1 MEEISNEILC
11 REILIINT
19 KIDCLITLFERLEN
33 KVISMSPISTSLD
46 RYREAMKSTK
56 NDYDKLRDDI
66 KQYET
71 TSRDRVD
78 EFLEKEKNGEL

>member
-19 KIDCLITLFERLEN
+19 KIDCLINLFERLEN
-33 KVISMSPISTSLD
+33 RVVSMSPISTSLE
-46 RYREAMKSTK
+46 RYREIMKSTK
-56 NDYDKLRDDI
+56 NDYEKLRDEI

-78 EFLEKEKNGEL
+78 EILEKVKNGEL

>member
-33 KVISMSPISTSLD
+33 RVISMSPIYTSLE
-46 RYREAMKSTK
+46 RYRKIMKLTK
-56 NDYDKLRDDI
+56 NDYEKLRDEI

-78 EFLEKEKNGEL
+78 EFLEKVKNGEL

>member
-33 KVISMSPISTSLD
+33 RVISMSPISTD
-46 RYREAMKSTK
+46 RYREAMKLTK
-56 NDYDKLRDDI
+56 NDYDKLRDEI